1 MNILEIVRFAI
12 RGLVANRL
20 RSSLTTLGILIGVGS
35 VIILV
40 AVGNGS
46 SKQIQ
51 NNIEKLGTNTIMVQ
65 RGGGGFGPSARN
77 RQGSSKPLTIADAVA
92 LSDPKKAPNIKQVA
106 PIASASSTCT
116 NGRSEEHTSELQSH

>member
-20 RSSLTTLGILIGVGS
+20 RSTLTTLGILIGVGS

-51 NNIEKLGTNTIMVQ
+51 NNIEI
-65 RGGGGFGPSARN
+65 
-77 RQGSSKPLTIADAVA
+77 
-92 LSDPKKAPNIKQVA
+92 
-106 PIASASSTCT
+106 
-116 NGRSEEHTSELQSH
+116 GRAHV

>member
-20 RSSLTTLGILIGVGS
+20 RSTLTTLGILIGVGS

-51 NNIEKLGTNTIMVQ
+51 NNIE
-65 RGGGGFGPSARN
+65 A
-77 RQGSSKPLTIADAVA
+77 
-92 LSDPKKAPNIKQVA
+92 
-106 PIASASSTCT
+106 
-116 NGRSEEHTSELQSH
+116 